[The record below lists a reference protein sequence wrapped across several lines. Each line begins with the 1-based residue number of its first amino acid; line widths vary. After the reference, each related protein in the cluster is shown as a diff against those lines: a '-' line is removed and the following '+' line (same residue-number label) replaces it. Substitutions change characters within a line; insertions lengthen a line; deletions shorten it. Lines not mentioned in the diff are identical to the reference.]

1 MADRLDN
8 PTNLNKLLNGDGL
21 EVLLASRHLDFLKER
36 DVYRKGALN
45 MNSPTQ
51 LLAFFKIWYPTLGGT
66 GVKELKKLKH
76 PVIESF
82 KSSLKPAS

>member
-1 MADRLDN
+1 MN
-8 PTNLNKLLNGDGL
+8 
-21 EVLLASRHLDFLKER
+21 F
-36 DVYRKGALN
+36 
-45 MNSPTQ
+45 NSPT
-51 LLAFFKIWYPTLGGT
+51 AVSFKIWYPTLGGT

>member
-1 MADRLDN
+1 MFI
-8 PTNLNKLLNGDGL
+8 
-21 EVLLASRHLDFLKER
+21 E
-36 DVYRKGALN
+36 KGALN
-45 MNSPTQ
+45 MNFNSPTQ
-51 LLAFFKIWYPTLGGT
+51 LLAFKIWYPTLGGT

>member
-1 MADRLDN
+1 MFI
-8 PTNLNKLLNGDGL
+8 
-21 EVLLASRHLDFLKER
+21 E
-36 DVYRKGALN
+36 KGALN
-45 MNSPTQ
+45 MNFNSPTQ

>member
-1 MADRLDN
+1 MN
-8 PTNLNKLLNGDGL
+8 
-21 EVLLASRHLDFLKER
+21 F
-36 DVYRKGALN
+36 
-45 MNSPTQ
+45 NSPTQ
-51 LLAFFKIWYPTLGGT
+51 LLALRYGILPCGT

>member
-1 MADRLDN
+1 MN
-8 PTNLNKLLNGDGL
+8 
-21 EVLLASRHLDFLKER
+21 F
-36 DVYRKGALN
+36 
-45 MNSPTQ
+45 NSPQ
-51 LLAFFKIWYPTLGGT
+51 LLAFFKIWYPTLGT

>member
-1 MADRLDN
+1 MN
-8 PTNLNKLLNGDGL
+8 
-21 EVLLASRHLDFLKER
+21 F
-36 DVYRKGALN
+36 
-45 MNSPTQ
+45 NSPTQ

-66 GVKELKKLKH
+66 GVKKKKLKH